1 MQALFRNKEIKYM
14 AFKFIIFQVIILLL
28 STFLIN
34 MQLKKLNNIYLV
46 QNSAVLGKILKLNP
60 EEESN
65 IIKYYTKDISE
76 ADLEYGKA
84 ILSKYGYDEALALS
98 EVPQFKGF
106 YKGFMFQTYLYL
118 IILLLTIFTFIIFD
132 YKKLFNNIKKISSE
146 AEKIISGNF
155 NIKLSENGE
164 GDFYILCHQFNE
176 MGKRLKLSMDTLKKE
191 KRFLKDIT
199 SDISHQL
206 KTPLSSLIMFNEIL
220 LKDSKINEETR
231 QDFIEKSAEQLSRM
245 EWLIKSLLKLARLE
259 SKSIEFN
266 CKNSSL
272 LKTLEKAVSP
282 IKIQLENK
290 NQKILLT
297 SKEDILFPHDSNW
310 TAEAITNIIKN
321 SVEHSKDGSN
331 IEIIWEETPLCVQIF
346 IRDQGKGINEQ
357 ELPRIFDR
365 FYKGTSN
372 VNPNS
377 IGIGLALSKSIVEGQ
392 GGSIIARSK
401 VNLGSEFQI
410 TFLKAVI

>member
-1 MQALFRNKEIKYM
+1 MQALFRNKEVKSM
-14 AFKFIIFQVIILLL
+14 TFKFIILQIIILLL

-34 MQLKKLNNIYLV
+34 MELKKLNNVYLV
-46 QNSAVLGKILKLNP
+46 QNSAVLGRILKLNP

-76 ADLEYGKA
+76 TDLEYGRA
-84 ILSKYGYDEALALS
+84 ILTKYGYNQSISLS
-98 EVPQFKGF
+98 GVPQFKTF
-106 YKGFMFQTYLYL
+106 YKDFMLKTYSYL
-118 IILLLTIFTFIIFD
+118 IILMLTIFIFIIFD
-132 YKKLFNNIKKISSE
+132 YRKLFSNIKKISSE

-220 LKDSKINEETR
+220 LEDSKLKEETR
-231 QDFIEKSAEQLSRM
+231 QDFIKKSTEQLNRM

-266 CKNSSL
+266 CKDSSL
-272 LKTLEKAVSP
+272 LKTLEKAISS
-282 IKIQLENK
+282 IKMQAEEK
-290 NQKILLT
+290 NQKIILN
-297 SKEDILFPHDSNW
+297 SKADIFFPHDSNW

-321 SVEHSKDGSN
+321 SVEHSKEDSN
-331 IEIIWEETPLCVQIF
+331 IEIILEETPLCVQIF
-346 IRDQGKGINEQ
+346 IKDQGKGIKEQ
-357 ELPRIFDR
+357 ELARVFDR
-365 FYKGTSN
+365 FYKGSSN

-392 GGSIIARSK
+392 NGSITAKST

-410 TFLKAVI
+410 TFLKSVI